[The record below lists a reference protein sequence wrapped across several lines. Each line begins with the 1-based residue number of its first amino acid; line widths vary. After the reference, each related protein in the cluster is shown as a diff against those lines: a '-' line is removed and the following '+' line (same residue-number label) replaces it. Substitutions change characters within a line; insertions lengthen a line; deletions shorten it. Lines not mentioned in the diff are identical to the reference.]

1 MNLQIDDKEWK
12 DITDWYETN
21 LTQKEWENL
30 RLENDNFRVK
40 AIKQILNSDN
50 QFILDS
56 NHSYEFLI
64 SDMLEYKVI
73 LTEDFQKLLTF
84 DQKIDAL
91 KFMLNFTEEH
101 FQTQQELDEGI
112 LTFNDSALFKLPT
125 DSKQNTIGFKI
136 GYFDDEIGV
145 GMCIPTENCHKVMW
159 IYI

>member
-1 MNLQIDDKEWK
+1 M
-12 DITDWYETN
+12 
-21 LTQKEWENL
+21 TQKEWENL

-64 SDMLEYKVI
+64 SNLLEYRII

-84 DQKIDAL
+84 EQKIDAL
-91 KFMLNFTEEH
+91 KFMLNFNEEH

-112 LTFNDSALFKLPT
+112 LTFNDLALFKLPT
-125 DSKQNTIGFKI
+125 DPKRNTIGFKL
-136 GYFDDEIGV
+136 E
-145 GMCIPTENCHKVMW
+145 
-159 IYI
+159 